1 MKCGTRAAAPK
12 EALSRKRKNSL
23 KGGTKRGIVSGAM
36 KIAKNTV
43 VAFDYTLTNKDGEV
57 LDTSDGRVP
66 LEYLHGAG
74 NIISGLEKEM
84 EGLGVGDKKRVEVA
98 PEEGYGVVDPSL
110 IIEVPRSAVEF
121 AGTIEPGMRFHAQD
135 GQGGVHAFTVAG
147 VTGEKIRLDGN
158 HPLAGVTLFFDVE
171 VKGVRAATE
180 HEISA
185 GRAGASGCS
194 SSCGG
199 DCGGCCGDDDDEDGG
214 CSCGCC
220 DCDRR

>member
-1 MKCGTRAAAPK
+1 
-12 EALSRKRKNSL
+12 
-23 KGGTKRGIVSGAM
+23 M

-43 VAFDYTLTNKDGEV
+43 VAFDYTLTNKDGKV
-57 LDTSDGRVP
+57 LDTSDGRAP

-98 PEEGYGVVDPSL
+98 PEEGYGIVDPAL

-147 VTGEKIRLDGN
+147 VTDEKIKLDGN

-171 VKGVRAATE
+171 VKGIRAATGDE
-180 HEISA
+180 VSA
-185 GRAGASGCS
+185 GRVGASGGC

-199 DCGGCCGDDDDEDGG
+199 DCHCDDGDEDGG
-214 CSCGCC
+214 CSCGCGDC
-220 DCDRR
+220 DCR

>member
-1 MKCGTRAAAPK
+1 
-12 EALSRKRKNSL
+12 
-23 KGGTKRGIVSGAM
+23 M

-43 VAFDYTLTNKDGEV
+43 VAFDYTLTNKDGKV
-57 LDTSDGRVP
+57 LDTSDGRAP

-98 PEEGYGVVDPSL
+98 PEEGYGIVDPAL
-110 IIEVPRSAVEF
+110 IIEVPRSAVGF

-135 GQGGVHAFTVAG
+135 GQGGVHAFTVTG
-147 VTGEKIRLDGN
+147 VTDEKIKLDGN

-171 VKGVRAATE
+171 VKGIRAATGDE
-180 HEISA
+180 VSA
-185 GRAGASGCS
+185 GRVGASGGC

-199 DCGGCCGDDDDEDGG
+199 DCHCDDGDEDGG
-214 CSCGCC
+214 CSCGCGDC
-220 DCDRR
+220 DCR